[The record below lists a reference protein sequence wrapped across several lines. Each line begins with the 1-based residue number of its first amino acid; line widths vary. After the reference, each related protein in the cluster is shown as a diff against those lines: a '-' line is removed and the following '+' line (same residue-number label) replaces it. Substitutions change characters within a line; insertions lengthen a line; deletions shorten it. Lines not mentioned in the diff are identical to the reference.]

1 MLILHANLITWEAQ
15 NRILDDYAI
24 LVRDGVI
31 LDIAPSEDM
40 ESRYPKEERLDAR
53 GQYAMPGGI
62 IAHTHFYGAFA
73 RGMAIP
79 GKPARD
85 FPEIL
90 EKLWWKLDSALDEE
104 AVRYSALV
112 CLADA
117 IKHGA
122 TTLFDHHASPNALE
136 GSLDILAEAV
146 REAGL
151 RAVLSY
157 EVTDRYGEEK
167 MRAAVEENLRFI
179 RASRHDAL
187 LRGAFGL
194 HAPLTLSDSTLD
206 YCREALGDVSAF
218 AGFHIHAAESIED
231 EWDSLE
237 KTGLRAV
244 ERLHAH
250 GILGERTILA
260 HAVHVDSRETQ
271 ILADTKTFVTH
282 QPRSNMNNAVGAAPV
297 ESMLRA
303 GVRVC
308 LGNDGFSNT
317 PWAEWKAA
325 YFLQKAAHRDPR
337 RMNGADVAKMAMYH
351 NAALAQTYFPERP
364 IGNLVPG
371 AVADIILVDYHPF
384 TPLTP
389 ENLPW
394 HILFG
399 FQESM
404 VTMTMV
410 HGKILM
416 RDRRLLTLDEADIAA
431 RARDIARRV
440 WKRVWE
446 QD

>member
-1 MLILHANLITWEAQ
+1 MI
-15 NRILDDYAI
+15 
-24 LVRDGVI
+24 
-31 LDIAPSEDM
+31 
-40 ESRYPKEERLDAR
+40 
-53 GQYAMPGGI
+53 
-62 IAHTHFYGAFA
+62 
-73 RGMAIP
+73 
-79 GKPARD
+79 
-85 FPEIL
+85 
-90 EKLWWKLDSALDEE
+90 
-104 AVRYSALV
+104 
-112 CLADA
+112 
-117 IKHGA
+117 
-122 TTLFDHHASPNALE
+122 
-136 GSLDILAEAV
+136 
-146 REAGL
+146 
-151 RAVLSY
+151 
-157 EVTDRYGEEK
+157 
-167 MRAAVEENLRFI
+167 
-179 RASRHDAL
+179 
-187 LRGAFGL
+187 
-194 HAPLTLSDSTLD
+194 
-206 YCREALGDVSAF
+206 
-218 AGFHIHAAESIED
+218 
-231 EWDSLE
+231 
-237 KTGLRAV
+237 
-244 ERLHAH
+244 
-250 GILGERTILA
+250 
-260 HAVHVDSRETQ
+260 
-271 ILADTKTFVTH
+271 VTH